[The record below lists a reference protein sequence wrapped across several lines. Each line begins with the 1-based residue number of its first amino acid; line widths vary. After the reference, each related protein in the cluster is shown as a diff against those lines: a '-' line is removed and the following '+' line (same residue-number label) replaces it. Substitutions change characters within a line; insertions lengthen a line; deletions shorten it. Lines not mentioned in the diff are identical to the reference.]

1 MDRILLIEDEVDIRE
16 NLSELFENRS
26 FTVFTAEN
34 GQIGYEKAREIIPD
48 VIISDVIMP
57 VMDGFEFLAA
67 VKNDARTMHIPVIML
82 TAKSMLESKII
93 GLKTGADDY
102 VTKPFE
108 FEELLARVQS
118 AIQNRRRVL
127 QKIKISPTEKDVE
140 SKDDVFLRKVI
151 TAVEKNMD
159 NFNFSI
165 DDLAREIGYSR
176 SSIQKKIKV
185 LTGKT
190 TSQLI
195 REFRLERAR
204 QLIQQD
210 AGFLSEI
217 ALAVG
222 FNSLSYFSNSYK
234 EYFGVP
240 PSKIK
245 NLH

>member
-1 MDRILLIEDEVDIRE
+1 MDRILLIEDETDIRE
-16 NLSELFENRS
+16 NLTELFENRS
-26 FTVFTAEN
+26 FLVFTAEN
-34 GQIGYEKAREIIPD
+34 GKTGFEKAREIIPD

-57 VMDGFEFLAA
+57 EMDGFQLVQAI
-67 VKNDARTMHIPVIML
+67 KSDARTMHIPVILL
-82 TAKSMLESKII
+82 TAKSMLESKLE
-93 GLKTGADDY
+93 GLKLGADDY

-108 FEELLARVQS
+108 FEELLARAQS
-118 AIQNRRRVL
+118 AIANRKRVMQRVKL
-127 QKIKISPTEKDVE
+127 APEEKTVD

-151 TAVEKNMD
+151 QAIEKNID

-176 SSIQKKIKV
+176 SSIQKKIKN

-217 ALAVG
+217 AMAVG

-245 NLH
+245 NLS

>member
-1 MDRILLIEDEVDIRE
+1 MDRILLVEDEGDIRE
-16 NLSELFENRS
+16 NLAELFENRS

-34 GQIGYEKAREIIPD
+34 GNIGYEKAREIIPD
-48 VIISDVIMP
+48 LIISDVIMP
-57 VMDGFEFLAA
+57 VMDGFEML
-67 VKNDARTMHIPVIML
+67 DAIKKDPRTMHLPVILL
-82 TAKSMLESKII
+82 TAKGMLESKVK
-93 GLKTGADDY
+93 GLEIGADDY

-108 FEELLARVQS
+108 FEELMARAKS
-118 AIQNRRRVL
+118 AITNRKRVL
-127 QKIKISPTEKDVE
+127 QKLKISPTEQDVE

-151 TAVEKNMD
+151 QAVEKNID

-176 SSIQKKIKV
+176 SSIQKKIKS

-195 REFRLERAR
+195 REFRLEKAR

-210 AGFLSEI
+210 SGFLSEI
-217 ALAVG
+217 AMAVG

-245 NLH
+245 SLG